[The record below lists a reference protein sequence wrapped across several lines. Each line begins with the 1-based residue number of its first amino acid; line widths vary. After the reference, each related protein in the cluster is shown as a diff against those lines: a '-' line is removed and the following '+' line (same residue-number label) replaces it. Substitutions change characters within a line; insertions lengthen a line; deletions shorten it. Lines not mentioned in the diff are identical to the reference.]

1 MNRQIDRQESRYLY
15 RQVADLIRDMRDNGT
30 LKAGDRIPSLRNLA
44 ETLGISI
51 PTVRQA
57 YEELERIGLL
67 ESRPKSGYYLTS
79 FSNKSS
85 SPRKTR
91 MAASAVPV
99 SRQELIE
106 QVHNA
111 VHTPGAVPFGISNPV
126 GALPNDRAL
135 ARWTR
140 RVMSSAR
147 EHAIGYGPFA
157 GFEPLRR
164 QLVLRYL
171 EMGLSTTPEQLVI
184 TNGAQEALAISLQ
197 LLAKPGDIIAVESP
211 CYFGILEL
219 IESLGMLAYEIPLCA
234 KTGLSLD
241 DVASAIERHP
251 IKACVFSSS
260 ITNPMG
266 VKLNEQDKQA
276 LVKLLESKSI
286 GLIEDDVYG
295 DLYFDSQRGKPAQCY
310 SQKGLVITC
319 SSFSKTAAPGHRVG
333 WLLSPEYAAAAARL
347 KRALSC
353 SSALLNQWALTEY
366 LVSGEYDRYL
376 RQLRQVLFTNK
387 ERMRAC
393 IVDNFGDDVRLT
405 NPAGGA
411 VLWLELPRKMDGS
424 QLFHRAL
431 DAGISLMP
439 GTLFAPSDRYR
450 HCVRLSY
457 GLPWTDKVEEALLRL
472 GKIVAFSE
480 KQE

>member
-1 MNRQIDRQESRYLY
+1 MQRQISREQSRYLY
-15 RQVADLIRDMRDNGT
+15 RQVADLIRDMRENGT
-30 LKAGDRIPSLRNLA
+30 LRPGDRIPSLRHLA
-44 ETLGISI
+44 EKLQISV
-51 PTVRQA
+51 PTVKQA
-57 YEELERIGLL
+57 YEELERIGML

-79 FSNKSS
+79 FSHKSS
-85 SPRKTR
+85 TPRKSR
-91 MAASAVPV
+91 MAKHAIAVT
-99 SRQELIE
+99 RQELVE
-106 QVHNA
+106 QVHTA
-111 VHTPGAVPFGISNPV
+111 VHTPGTIPFGISNPV
-126 GALPNDRAL
+126 GALPNDKAL

-171 EMGLSTTPEQLVI
+171 DMGLSTQPEQLVI

-197 LLAKPGDIIAVESP
+197 LFAKPGDVIAVESP

-234 KTGLSLD
+234 ETGISLD
-241 DVASAIERHP
+241 DVATAIDKHP

-266 VKLNEQDKQA
+266 ASISDADKQA
-276 LVKLLESKSI
+276 LVLLLESKGI

-295 DLYFDSQRGKPAQCY
+295 DLYFGQQRGKPAQCY
-310 SQKGLVITC
+310 SEKGLVITC

-333 WLLSPEYAAAAARL
+333 WLLSPTLAGPAARL

-353 SSALLNQWALTEY
+353 SSALLNQWVLTEY
-366 LVSGEYDRYL
+366 LASGEYDRYL
-376 RQLRQVLFTNK
+376 RQLRQVLYTNK

-393 IVDNFGDDVRLT
+393 ILENDDSGLRLT

-411 VLWLELPRKMDGS
+411 VLWLELSRKTDGS
-424 QLFHRAL
+424 ELFHQAL
-431 DAGISLMP
+431 SAGMSIMP
-439 GTLFAPSDRYR
+439 GSLFAPSERYR
-450 HCVRLSY
+450 HCIRLSY
-457 GLPWTDKVEEALLRL
+457 GLPWSDKVEEALIKLLRIMSTL
-472 GKIVAFSE
+472 S
-480 KQE
+480 Q